1 MKNNKERLI
10 EAAADLFH
18 CQGYMSTSVDDL
30 LDATGVARSN
40 FYYHFASK
48 MELAVAVVRHWIDI
62 YDRDLVSPAL
72 VAGSGSAA
80 ERLAALY
87 ARAAD
92 SQDPAS
98 GSTGC
103 PLGRLSTD
111 LAATEPAIRRLLD
124 EYFSGVSERIRAM
137 LAEDDRVRSGPA
149 SPEMVADLAVC
160 VLEGSLLMSALRADP
175 DEVRRAGTAL
185 VQLLELPEAA

>member
-10 EAAADLFH
+10 EAAADHFH

-62 YDRDLVSPAL
+62 YDRELVSPAL

-80 ERLAALY
+80 ERIAALY
-87 ARAAD
+87 
-92 SQDPAS
+92 
-98 GSTGC
+98 
-103 PLGRLSTD
+103 
-111 LAATEPAIRRLLD
+111 AATEPAIRRLLD

-160 VLEGSLLMSALRADP
+160 VLEGGLLMSALRADP
-175 DEVRRAGTAL
+175 NEVRRAGTAL